1 MGRVLLKHIPKLI
14 GFIFIFAG
22 CSKLLMP
29 GQATMALESLD
40 IPYGLANAI
49 VIAVTILELY
59 LGVLL
64 ILRIDLRYALVL
76 STGVMFAFTV
86 YIWYLSTLAHPPSC
100 GCLGL
105 TGIFKSRKQEAWFG
119 LLRNCLILW
128 ALKLTYDHHFPRR
141 PAESVGELAHHSTTD
156 T

>member
-1 MGRVLLKHIPKLI
+1 MGRVFLKHIPKLI

-29 GQATMALESLD
+29 GQATTALESLD

-64 ILRIDLRYALVL
+64 ILRIDLRYALVV
-76 STGVMFAFTV
+76 STCLMLAFTV
-86 YIWYLSTLAHPPSC
+86 YIWYLSTLAHAPSC

-128 ALKLTYDHHFPRR
+128 ALKLTYDHHFPRK
-141 PAESVGELAHHSTTD
+141 PAESLGELAHHSTTN